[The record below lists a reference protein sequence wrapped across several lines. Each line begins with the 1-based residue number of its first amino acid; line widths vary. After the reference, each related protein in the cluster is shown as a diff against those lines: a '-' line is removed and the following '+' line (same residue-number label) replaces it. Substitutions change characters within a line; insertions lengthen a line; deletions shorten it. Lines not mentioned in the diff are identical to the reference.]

1 MRASKKMAS
10 RENSVR
16 LRLVGPTRARKVGKD
31 WEMKN
36 LAIVLAAVVLGGS
49 LLYQGC
55 STAVRGPDGEVE
67 AELAHGTL
75 TATMDR
81 GISQVFAAVQAAVH
95 QLGLTTVMAEQ
106 DGVSADILARDTQQQ
121 TIAIRLGAVS
131 PTRTTLAMRVGI
143 FGDTNKTRVI
153 FRKIQESLRAG

>member
-1 MRASKKMAS
+1 MR
-10 RENSVR
+10 NPV
-16 LRLVGPTRARKVGKD
+16 T
-31 WEMKN
+31 
-36 LAIVLAAVVLGGS
+36 VLTAVLLGGS

-55 STAVRGPDGEVE
+55 STPVRGPDGEIE
-67 AELAHGTL
+67 GELLHGTL

-81 GISQVFAAVQAAVH
+81 GISQVFAAVQATVH

-106 DGVSADILARDTQQQ
+106 DGVSAEVLARDTQQQ

-131 PTRTTLAMRVGI
+131 PTRTSLAMRVGI

-153 FRKIQESLRAG
+153 FRKIQENLRAG